1 MGNGECGSDR
11 SLDDFNSFSAQSKRL
26 TENQL
31 LDPDMIKILF
41 EED

>member
-1 MGNGECGSDR
+1 MGNGKIELIRRLVISTL
-11 SLDDFNSFSAQSKRL
+11 SLQSKRL